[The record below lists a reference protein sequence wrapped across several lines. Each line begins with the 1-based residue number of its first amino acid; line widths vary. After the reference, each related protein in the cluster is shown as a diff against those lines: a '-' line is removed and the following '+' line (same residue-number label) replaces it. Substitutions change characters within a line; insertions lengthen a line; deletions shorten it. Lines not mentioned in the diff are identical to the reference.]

1 MNEYKVPNRAQT
13 ETSIL
18 SLYHFTLASNCKFL
32 LDSFLVKYCFL
43 DSFQAFFRG
52 RGGEEWISFCNN
64 LLTAL
69 GYFKSILNIIK

>member
-1 MNEYKVPNRAQT
+1 MNEYKVSNRAQT

-18 SLYHFTLASNCKFL
+18 SFYHFTLASNCKFL
-32 LDSFLVKYCFL
+32 LDSFLVKNCFL

-52 RGGEEWISFCNN
+52 WGGEWISFYNN

-69 GYFKSILNIIK
+69 GYFKSILNITK